1 MTSPWHEAFPSLVF
15 TSGKKQ
21 AQAVLEGTTAP
32 QMYQTLKV
40 WRRKGCT
47 KGRCWDQSSSGS
59 PAVVGELQDP
69 ELSLTEGRTLSWTI
83 LWSGLL
89 WPPEQHLHQP
99 KKPRRR
105 QAKRNPLLHMK
116 ALSTTL
122 SLLPGSLNVFEGD
135 VPPQVAQRTPSIPK
149 SPPAR

>member
-1 MTSPWHEAFPSLVF
+1 M
-15 TSGKKQ
+15 
-21 AQAVLEGTTAP
+21 LEGTTAP

-47 KGRCWDQSSSGS
+47 KGKCWDQSSSGS

-69 ELSLTEGRTLSWTI
+69 ELSLAEGRTLSWTI
-83 LWSGLL
+83 LWSGLV

-122 SLLPGSLNVFEGD
+122 YPFSL
-135 VPPQVAQRTPSIPK
+135 AH
-149 SPPAR
+149 